1 MLSHVAYGSL
11 QWFELGGKN
20 NVCINIEGMY
30 FEVVRKPIKTLY
42 LKL

>member
-1 MLSHVAYGSL
+1 MDHYNGLNWG
-11 QWFELGGKN
+11 EKN